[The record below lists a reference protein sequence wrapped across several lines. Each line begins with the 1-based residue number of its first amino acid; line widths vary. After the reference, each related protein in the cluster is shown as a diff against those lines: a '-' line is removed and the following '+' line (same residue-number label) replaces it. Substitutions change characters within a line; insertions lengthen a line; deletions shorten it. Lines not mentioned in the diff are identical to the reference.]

1 MACKL
6 SPSEDP
12 KADCEG
18 KVGDEVEITVTSDS
32 GGAFIVSAE
41 YPPPTKCRKNPSG
54 TWSFT
59 ILPGYN
65 QLGVLVE
72 NPKAGDPTRIVEVCG
87 DSTTHTLRQYNFDP
101 QGPTQFFSIKG
112 LQ

>member
-6 SPSEDP
+6 SSSEDP
-12 KADCEG
+12 KADFEG
-18 KVGDEVEITVTSDS
+18 RVGSEVEIAVNSDS
-32 GGAFIVSAE
+32 GGAFAVSAE

-59 ILPGYN
+59 ILSGYN
-65 QLGVLVE
+65 QLGLLVE
-72 NPKAGDPTRIVEVCG
+72 NPKAGDGTRIVEVCERG
-87 DSTTHTLRQYNFDP
+87 TTNTLRQFNFDP

>member
-1 MACKL
+1 MPCKL
-6 SPSEDP
+6 SPSADP
-12 KADCEG
+12 KADFEG
-18 KVGDEVEITVTSDS
+18 AAPQKVEINVDSDS
-32 GGAFIVSAE
+32 AAAFIVSAE
-41 YPPPTKCRKNPSG
+41 YPPPTKCQKNPSG

-87 DSTTHTLRQYNFDP
+87 DGTTHILRQYNFDP